1 MTLTRDEREYVASL
15 VALLRSDRPLDPPLS
30 SPVSLADFMSHK
42 RGLARW
48 DRDAI
53 ADIVEYFFRRKDG
66 KKQGRPPDTMFEI
79 FAASSRLV
87 TYHRLVLSELSDGKS
102 YAEAIK
108 NVARREGLKPS
119 SLKRYLR
126 SLKVESRPYTD
137 EELAVFAESNERF
150 QYVCLVQDEINA
162 GKTYDE
168 AVQIV
173 AKRKRVDPSR
183 LKRITKTVF
192 GG

>member
-126 SLKVESRPYTD
+126 SLKVESRRTRTK
-137 EELAVFAESNERF
+137 N
-150 QYVCLVQDEINA
+150 
-162 GKTYDE
+162 
-168 AVQIV
+168 
-173 AKRKRVDPSR
+173 SR
-183 LKRITKTVF
+183 CSQNQTSDSSMCALCKMRSTLEKLMTRRCRSSRNGSVLIRPD
-192 GG
+192 